1 MQLSETVKLYPD
13 RFQKELI
20 ESAMQEYV
28 ACVNRIVSYAVSGI
42 SIAKLSSAGVDA
54 ALPSALKNQCIRD
67 AKSIM
72 KKHYKACH
80 SAVMK
85 NRRLAKKGMLLKGI
99 YKGVLKTEE
108 NRLKNKKNSLKK
120 KKTKKK

>member
-28 ACVNRIVSYAVSGI
+28 ACVNRIVSDAVSGI

-80 SAVMK
+80 SAVSPCSK
-85 NRRLAKKGMLLKGI
+85 PRHA
-99 YKGVLKTEE
+99 
-108 NRLKNKKNSLKK
+108 SL
-120 KKTKKK
+120 TSA

>member
-28 ACVNRIVSYAVSGI
+28 ACVNRIVSDAVSGI

-99 YKGVLKTEE
+99 HKGVLKTEE

>member
-28 ACVNRIVSYAVSGI
+28 ACVNRIVSDAVSGI

-72 KKHYKACH
+72 KSTTKP
-80 SAVMK
+80 VT
-85 NRRLAKKGMLLKGI
+85 RR
-99 YKGVLKTEE
+99 
-108 NRLKNKKNSLKK
+108 
-120 KKTKKK
+120 